1 MSTTRTTNVDER
13 VVQMTFNNAEFEKGV
28 ATTLSTLDKLKQA
41 LNFKAKTTGM
51 EDLGRAVGLVEK
63 NLQPMANNLD
73 HISDRFTALGIIG
86 DQVIRNLTNR
96 VTAFGERIVKS
107 ATIEPLTSG
116 FSEYETQMKS
126 IQTIL
131 ANTGM
136 EGVKGVKKVNAA
148 LDELNKYADKTIY
161 NFTQM
166 TENIGRFTASG
177 VKLQPAV
184 DAIKGTANLA
194 AMSGSTAEQAN

>member
-1 MSTTRTTNVDER
+1 MSSKTTNVDER

-28 ATTLSTLDKLKQA
+28 STTLSTLERLKRS
-41 LNFKAKTTGM
+41 LNFKARPTGL

-63 NLQPMANNLD
+63 NLQPIANDID
-73 HISDRFTALGIIG
+73 HIANRFTALGIIG

-96 VTAFGERIVKS
+96 VVAFGEKMVKS
-107 ATIEPLTSG
+107 VTIEPLTSG

-136 EGVKGVKKVNAA
+136 EGTKGVAKVNAA
-148 LDELNKYADKTIY
+148 LDELNK
-161 NFTQM
+161 
-166 TENIGRFTASG
+166 
-177 VKLQPAV
+177 
-184 DAIKGTANLA
+184 
-194 AMSGSTAEQAN
+194 